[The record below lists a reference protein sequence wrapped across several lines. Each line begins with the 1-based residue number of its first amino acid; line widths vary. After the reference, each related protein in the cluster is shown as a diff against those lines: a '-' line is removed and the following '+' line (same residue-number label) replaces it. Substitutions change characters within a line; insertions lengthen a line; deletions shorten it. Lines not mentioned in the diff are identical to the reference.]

1 MYFRSLMIILCIFF
15 NLFFLVSDSHSKIIE
30 KILVVINDDVITK
43 IDFEER
49 LAQTKEQMRQIYRYD
64 EAKLNQ
70 EIERAKPEILQMM
83 IDEILFTQEAMKSNI
98 QVPDS
103 KVQEEL
109 DRLKK
114 QYGSDKEFEDELASA
129 GYTIDSWK
137 KEKRAFLLRQSL
149 IRQKFESEVRV
160 TDEDVRKFYKE
171 NIDKFPERS
180 DSVKLKQILIKFNIT
195 EEDKEKAKMRAESIL
210 KQLREGASFGE
221 MAEKFSDDPATK
233 DVGGN
238 LGYFFPGNGKYPEI
252 EDAVSELEVGEI
264 SDLIETSNGYDIVK
278 LLDVRKD
285 NGAVSA
291 QLIHIAVWPNPESEK
306 VAEQKVAKI
315 LEELKNGAKFV
326 DLVKKYSDDP
336 QTKERDGDWMD
347 IKINEMSP
355 DLQSAFDNF
364 NEGEV
369 SRPVKTPYGIHIFN
383 IVERHELSSE
393 EMEQIRNLLIEK
405 QLAEKLAEYSEKL
418 RNKAYIQILSES

>member
-1 MYFRSLMIILCIFF
+1 MYFRSLIIILCIFI
-15 NLFFLVSDSHSKIIE
+15 NLFLIVCISHSKIIE
-30 KILVVINDDVITK
+30 KILVVVNDDVITK

-49 LAQTKEQMRQIYRYD
+49 LAQAKEQMRQIYRYD

-70 EIERAKPEILQMM
+70 EIEKLKPEILQMM
-83 IDEILFTQEAMKSNI
+83 IDEILFTQEAMKMNI
-98 QVPDS
+98 QVTDS

-149 IRQKFESEVRV
+149 IRQKFESEVRI
-160 TDEDVRKFYKE
+160 TDEDVRRFYRE

-180 DSVKLKQILIKFNIT
+180 DSVKLKQILIKFDIT
-195 EEDKEKAKMRAESIL
+195 KEDKEKAKMRAEGIL
-210 KQLREGASFGE
+210 KQLREGANFTE
-221 MAEKFSDDPATK
+221 MAKRFSDDTATK
-233 DVGGN
+233 DIGGN
-238 LGYFFPGNGKYPEI
+238 LGYFFLGTGKYPEI
-252 EDAVSELEVGEI
+252 EDAISELEVGEI
-264 SDLIETSNGYDIVK
+264 SDLIEVNNGYDIVK

-291 QLIHIAVWPNPESEK
+291 QLIHIAVWPSVESEK
-306 VAEQKVAKI
+306 IAEQKASQI
-315 LEELKNGAKFV
+315 LEELKSGAKFV

-336 QTKERDGDWMD
+336 LTKNKDGDWMD

-355 DLQSAFDNF
+355 DLRSAFDTF
-364 NEGEV
+364 TEGEI
-369 SRPVKTPYGIHIFN
+369 SRPVKTPYGIHIFS
-383 IVERHELSSE
+383 IVERHELSNE
-393 EMEQIRNLLIEK
+393 EMEQIRNFLMEK
-405 QLAEKLAEYSEKL
+405 NLAEKLAEYSEKL
-418 RNKAYIQILSES
+418 RNRAYIQILSES

>member
-1 MYFRSLMIILCIFF
+1 MHFRSLIILCVFI
-15 NLFFLVSDSHSKIIE
+15 NLFLTIFDSHSKIIE
-30 KILVVINDDVITK
+30 KILVVVNDDIITK

-64 EAKLNQ
+64 EQRLNQ
-70 EIERAKPEILQMM
+70 EIEKAKPEILQMM

-114 QYGSDKEFEDELASA
+114 QYGSDKEFENELASA
-129 GYTIDSWK
+129 GYTIDVWK

-160 TDEDVRKFYKE
+160 TDEEVRKFYKE
-171 NIDKFPERS
+171 NIDKFPEKS
-180 DSVKLKQILIKFNIT
+180 DSVKLKQILIKFDIT
-195 EEDKEKAKMRAESIL
+195 KDDREKARIRAESIL
-210 KQLREGASFGE
+210 KQLREGASFTD
-221 MAEKFSDDPATK
+221 MAKKFSDDPATK
-233 DVGGN
+233 DIGGN
-238 LGYFFPGNGKYPEI
+238 LGYFFLGTGKYPEI
-252 EDAVSELEVGEI
+252 EDAISELEVGEI
-264 SDLIETSNGYDIVK
+264 SDIIEINNGYDIVK
-278 LLDVRKD
+278 LTDIRKD
-285 NGAVSA
+285 NGAVNA
-291 QLIHIAVWPNPESEK
+291 QIIHIAVWPSPESERI
-306 VAEQKVAKI
+306 AEQKVSEL

-336 QTKERDGDWMD
+336 QTKEKDGDWMD

-355 DLQSAFDNF
+355 DLRSAFDNF
-364 NEGEV
+364 NEGEI
-369 SRPVKTPYGIHIFN
+369 SRPVKTPYGIHIFS
-383 IVERHELSSE
+383 IVERQELSSE
-393 EMEQIRNLLIEK
+393 EMEQIRSLLIEK
-405 QLAEKLAEYSEKL
+405 HLAEKLAEYSEKL